1 MIAKLENPNH
11 SISLLTDLY
20 QLTMAYGYWKAN
32 MQDKESVFHMYYR
45 TVPFNGRFCIACGL
59 DDLIAFIDRFSFDQS
74 DLDYLASLKGMDQ
87 KPLFTEPFIRY
98 LQDLKIDC
106 DIEAVPEGTPIFPN
120 EPIVRVR
127 GSIIQCQL
135 LESAILNIINFQTL
149 IATKAVRIC
158 HAAQGDEV
166 LEFGL
171 RRAQGL
177 DGALSASRAAY
188 IGGCTGTSNVLAG
201 KTFGIPVKGTMA
213 HSWIMSFEN
222 ELESFKKYAD
232 VMPNNCVF
240 LVDTYSTLSGVKN
253 AIRVG
258 NQLKEKGYQL
268 AGIRLDS
275 GDLAYLSIES
285 RKLLDEAG
293 FNETL
298 IVVSNELDERLIQSL
313 KIQQAKIDIW
323 GVGTKLVTSFDQPA
337 LDGVYKLGA
346 IRDKKASWDYKIK
359 ISEQKAKV
367 TTPGVLQVRRYYNE
381 ERYLADMIYNIE
393 DEIKTNCQMIDPY
406 DSTRRRVFDSS
417 DKFMDLLVPIY
428 QNGEKVYQSPTISE
442 IRAYAQ
448 TQVGRFHPT
457 IRRLLNPHQFPVG
470 EEEAL
475 MHLKKQLMIQARQKR

>member
-20 QLTMAYGYWKAN
+20 QLTMAYGYWKVN

-87 KPLFTEPFIRY
+87 KPLFTESFIRY

-106 DIEAVPEGTPIFPN
+106 DIEAVPEGTPVFPN

-213 HSWIMSFEN
+213 HSWVMSFEN

-253 AIRVG
+253 AIHVG

-428 QNGEKVYQSPTISE
+428 QNGEKVYQSPAISE

-448 TQVGRFHPT
+448 TQIGQFHPT

>member
-1 MIAKLENPNH
+1 MIAKLEDHNH

-20 QLTMAYGYWKAN
+20 QLTMAYGYWNVN

>member
-1 MIAKLENPNH
+1 MIAKLEDPNH

-20 QLTMAYGYWKAN
+20 QLTMAYGYWNVN

-45 TVPFNGRFCIACGL
+45 TVPFNGRFSIACGL
-59 DDLIAFIDRFSFDQS
+59 DDLIEFVDRFSFDQS
-74 DLDYLASLKGMDQ
+74 DLDYLASLKGTDQ

-106 DIEAVPEGTPIFPN
+106 DIDAVPEGTPIFPN

-188 IGGCTGTSNVLAG
+188 IGGCMGTSNVLAG

-213 HSWIMSFEN
+213 HSWIMSFED

-240 LVDTYSTLSGVKN
+240 LVDTYSTLSGVNN

-258 NQLKEKGYQL
+258 KQLKEQGYQL

-275 GDLAYLSIES
+275 GDLAYLSIEA

-293 FNETL
+293 FKDTL

-313 KIQQAKIDIW
+313 KIQKARIDTW

-346 IRDKKASWDYKIK
+346 IRDKNTAWDYKIK
-359 ISEQKAKV
+359 ISDQKAKV
-367 TTPGVLQVRRYYNE
+367 TTPGVLQVRRFYNE
-381 ERYLADMIYNIE
+381 ERYLADMIYNTE
-393 DEIKTNCQMIDPY
+393 DEIKSNCQMIDPN
-406 DSTRRRVFDSS
+406 DSTRQRVFDDS
-417 DKFMDLLVPIY
+417 DSFMDLLVPIY
-428 QNGEKVYQSPTISE
+428 QNGEKVYQSPAISE
-442 IRAYAQ
+442 IRSYAQ
-448 TQVGRFHPT
+448 TQVNRFHPT
-457 IRRLLNPHQFPVG
+457 IRRLVNPHQFPVG
-470 EEEAL
+470 EEKSL
-475 MHLKKQLMIQARQKR
+475 MHLKKQLMIQARQRQ